1 MNQRESAEPMG
12 NSKLVYSTEKGR
24 ICPTCGKGAA
34 KCTCRK
40 KRTSPQPADPRDG
53 IIRIRRETKGRK
65 GKGVTVL
72 SGFHHSDSDLKNL
85 AAKLKRWC
93 GTGGSVKDG
102 TILIQGDH
110 RHTLLAELTRQGYQ
124 AKLAGG

>member
-1 MNQRESAEPMG
+1 MDEMKSVELMG

-24 ICPTCGKGAA
+24 VCPNCGKGAA
-34 KCTCRK
+34 KCVCRK
-40 KRTSPQPADPRDG
+40 RRTSPRPDDPRDG

-72 SGFHHSDSDLKNL
+72 SGFELCHSDLK
-85 AAKLKRWC
+85 AMATKLKRQC

-110 RHTLLAELTRQGYQ
+110 RQALLAELTRQGYQ
-124 AKLAGG
+124 VKLAGG